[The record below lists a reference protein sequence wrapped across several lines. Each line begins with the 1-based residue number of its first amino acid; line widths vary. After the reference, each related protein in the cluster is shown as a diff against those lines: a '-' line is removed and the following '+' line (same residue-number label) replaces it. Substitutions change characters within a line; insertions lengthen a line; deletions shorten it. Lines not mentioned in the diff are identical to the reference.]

1 VICND
6 RTIRIW
12 HIASK
17 VETARLG
24 QNAPIMAV
32 AWMSDDMGVVALGQD
47 GVISKWTRTNQNHW
61 QWAKLLDAGK
71 EDSICFAY
79 KRDRIAVAFP
89 RIGVKVWIWIKG
101 TWQPQRSILRQNVT
115 CIQFVEDGEALI
127 GGTSD
132 GVLWYCQVPNGT
144 LRAYAFLKAKVY
156 HLDVNGQG
164 THALVSQA
172 GGRAHL
178 VGIQQTD
185 HKGKIEQ
192 VYSTN
197 GDSWS
202 EQRQNFGAVFASA
215 CKTVLFGSTESN
227 LLVWDKAK
235 GEVICGLDHNESEQ
249 VQAVACFDRGSQAC
263 IVTGT
268 KRGIL
273 SWWKPP
279 LMDS

>member
-1 VICND
+1 
-6 RTIRIW
+6 
-12 HIASK
+12 
-17 VETARLG
+17 
-24 QNAPIMAV
+24 
-32 AWMSDDMGVVALGQD
+32 MSDDMGVVSLGRD

-115 CIQFVEDGEALI
+115 SIQFVEDGEALI

-156 HLDVNGQG
+156 HLDVSGPG

-185 HKGKIEQ
+185 HRGKIEQ

-197 GDSWS
+197 ENPSG
-202 EQRQNFGAVFASA
+202 EQRLNFGAVFASS
-215 CKTVLFGSTESN
+215 CKTVLFGSTEGN
-227 LLVWDKAK
+227 LLVWDKSK
-235 GEVICGLDHNESEQ
+235 GEVICALDHGESEEA
-249 VQAVACFDRGSQAC
+249 QAVASFDRGPQAW

-268 KRGIL
+268 KRGVL

-279 LMDS
+279 LMES